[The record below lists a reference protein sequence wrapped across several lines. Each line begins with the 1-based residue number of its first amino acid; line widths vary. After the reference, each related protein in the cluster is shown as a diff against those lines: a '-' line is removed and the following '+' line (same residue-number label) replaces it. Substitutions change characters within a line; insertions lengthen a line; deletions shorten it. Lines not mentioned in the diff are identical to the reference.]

1 MHGQL
6 SVNEQVRPRISTA
19 SLYSSALDFRCLGGV
34 VGALTVPDGLL
45 PLFSLEEDSRDK
57 EEVDVDP
64 LRRLSLVSNA
74 RPAGEANSCNMSM
87 SGSDSGVWSSTYM
100 LFVYPYNIVSRSVGV
115 HGVRAA
121 STRSSRLPGGAS
133 SIVPLPENFF
143 THSRLN
149 ARFTSR
155 HVFVISSNLPCP
167 FGVHPYIPLTS
178 FWYLTFYESWPR
190 ISV

>member
-1 MHGQL
+1 MQRQL

-19 SLYSSALDFRCLGGV
+19 SLYNSVLDFRCLGGE
-34 VGALTVPDGLL
+34 VGALTVPVPDGLL
-45 PLFSLEEDSRDK
+45 PLFSLEEDSLDK
-57 EEVDVDP
+57 DEVDVDP
-64 LRRLSLVSNA
+64 LGRLSLVSSA
-74 RPAGEANSCNMSM
+74 RPAGEANSCSMSM
-87 SGSDSGVWSSTYM
+87 SGKDSGVWSSTYM

-115 HGVRAA
+115 HGVLAA

-133 SIVPLPENFF
+133 SMVPLPENFF

-178 FWYLTFYESWPR
+178 FRSPSCCEP
-190 ISV
+190 